1 MEQAI
6 AECLRGQGTAGIF
19 VSTSGQESPAERILK
34 ELRHQPD
41 IKYVRRR
48 RDGERAEGKGRG
60 RAWVYAGV
68 KLKQPTS

>member
-6 AECLRGQGTAGIF
+6 AEWLRGQGTAGIF

-48 RDGERAEGKGRG
+48 RDGERAGP
-60 RAWVYAGV
+60 ASCDM
-68 KLKQPTS
+68 TSIAADDDRN